1 MQRVASADYSRANQ
15 TTPLPYQRSVRVQKW
30 IQLDLFT
37 GEPMPPRTADTE
49 KQERIAKTT
58 RLALEVQLSIARLD
72 RLADTMKLVSELCE
86 TLTGVAYP
94 VDINERHR
102 TYQRKQQQQ
111 TENAVAS
118 ENYRA
123 SFRDTTNC
131 ELMGSFF
138 CEITKQ
144 VPAKNIDSRTIH
156 TLQKKR
162 IKANFLMRKRKETG
176 TAHQHFRDTTL
187 TRCNRRP
194 P

>member
-1 MQRVASADYSRANQ
+1 MQ
-15 TTPLPYQRSVRVQKW
+15 K
-30 IQLDLFT
+30 
-37 GEPMPPRTADTE
+37 
-49 KQERIAKTT
+49 KTT

-72 RLADTMKLVSELCE
+72 RFSDTMKLVSELCE

-123 SFRDTTNC
+123 SFRYTTNC

-156 TLQKKR
+156 TLEKKANKGELSNEKKKR
-162 IKANFLMRKRKETG
+162 DRAGSSTS
-176 TAHQHFRDTTL
+176 TAPITSHRFRT
-187 TRCNRRP
+187 
-194 P
+194 